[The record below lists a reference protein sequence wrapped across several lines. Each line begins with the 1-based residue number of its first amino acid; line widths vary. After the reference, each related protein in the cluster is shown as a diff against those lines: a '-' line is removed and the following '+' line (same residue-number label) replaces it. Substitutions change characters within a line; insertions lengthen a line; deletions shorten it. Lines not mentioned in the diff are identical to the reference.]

1 MITPFRDVVS
11 AYKFLQPLPA
21 ANPIQPI
28 NIGLFRGGN
37 DVDPVSQST
46 GVNDLTQIVDEQTLQ
61 VTPVD
66 TPVNDLTQI
75 VDEQTLQVTPVDTP
89 VNDLMQIVN
98 EQTLQVTPV
107 DTPVN
112 NFVDSMSCFKP
123 SCCPMSNDFLL
134 QEIKRLNGIV
144 NKYEK
149 TIHPIPLYTPGRLLF
164 HPDGSE
170 DPEARAFMKNALEL
184 AETLFC

>member
-1 MITPFRDVVS
+1 MQLTGRLEKATLESNTTD
-11 AYKFLQPLPA
+11 
-21 ANPIQPI
+21 
-28 NIGLFRGGN
+28 
-37 DVDPVSQST
+37 ST
-46 GVNDLTQIVDEQTLQ
+46 
-61 VTPVD
+61 
-66 TPVNDLTQI
+66 
-75 VDEQTLQVTPVDTP
+75 
-89 VNDLMQIVN
+89 QIVN

-107 DTPVN
+107 DTPAN

-134 QEIKRLNGIV
+134 QEMKRLNGIV

-170 DPEARAFMKNALEL
+170 DPEARAIM
-184 AETLFC
+184 